1 MGSCIICGTSTDGA
15 VCSLHEED
23 VAFVF
28 EGDSPEQLTPGRYYR
43 GTVDGYADFGVFV
56 DIGDSV
62 TGLLH
67 RNELDRRLESLDWE
81 PGDTVFVRV
90 ENVRDNGN
98 VDLGWSTRQSLS
110 AFRGTLIDAPDGE
123 HRRTE
128 EPESSAT
135 NVQVSVPEE
144 SDSAGPAE
152 SAADTTDASAGE
164 AENTSGETPT
174 GGAADAAD
182 ASAEAD
188 RERVTM
194 EALEDRVGDL
204 VRIEG
209 EVTDI
214 RQTSGPTVFEVRDES
229 GSVECAAFE
238 AAGVRAYPEVE
249 RGDYVRLD
257 GEVERRRG
265 DLQVETETLLVLA
278 GEERAAV
285 VDRIETALE
294 RRARPSEVAYL
305 SDADPLAPL
314 ADAILD
320 AATAV
325 RRAVSEGRP
334 IVVRHTA
341 TVDGYA
347 AGAALERAILPRIR
361 SEHAR
366 SDAEYHYLDRR
377 PLDDPVYGMDAVIG
391 DLTNALEICERHDEP
406 RPLFVLIDLG
416 SSGEAL
422 DAFKLLESYDIDRVV
437 IDDGVPADGLENA
450 AAAVVDP
457 HLSPDLDAETTT
469 STALTATVGATVEPS
484 VVDDLRPLPGIS
496 YWETPPRAYET
507 LAEAAGYD
515 DSDRQRIREALAI
528 EAYYQSHNGKRE
540 LISDLLFGD
549 ATDLVEHVADQY
561 RERLQAELD
570 PAREH
575 LSRKEAAGVTFA
587 VLDTDKFSHR
597 FDFPPTGL
605 LLEELHR
612 RERAETDGPLVTLG
626 VGVDEIYVR
635 STEPVDLDAIVD
647 RAAEVVDGVSVV
659 GGEDGYIEFL
669 SGIRDEAL
677 EAVVGA
683 VAARVGGTA
692 QQ

>member
-90 ENVRDNGN
+90 ENVRENGN

-110 AFRGTLIDAPDGE
+110 AFRGTLIDAPNGE
-123 HRRTE
+123 RRRAEDTE
-128 EPESSAT
+128 ESTT
-135 NVQVSVPEE
+135 NVQVSVPDET
-144 SDSAGPAE
+144 
-152 SAADTTDASAGE
+152 DTTAPE
-164 AENTSGETPT
+164 AETEDPSVPQHDDTQ
-174 GGAADAAD
+174 
-182 ASAEAD
+182 SAD
-188 RERVTM
+188 RERVTV
-194 EALEDRVGDL
+194 ETLEDHVGDL
-204 VRIEG
+204 VRLEG

-249 RGDYVRLD
+249 QGDYVRLD

-278 GEERAAV
+278 GDEQAAV
-285 VDRIETALE
+285 VERIETALE
-294 RRARPSEVAYL
+294 QRARPSEVAYL
-305 SDADPLAPL
+305 SDADPLTPL

-320 AATAV
+320 AATAI

-347 AGAALERAILPRIR
+347 AGAALERAVLPRIR

-450 AAAVVDP
+450 ASAVVDP
-457 HLSPDLDAETTT
+457 YLSADIDAETTT
-469 STALTATVGATVEPS
+469 STALTATVSATVEPS

-496 YWETPPRAYET
+496 YWEALPTAYET

-515 DSDRQRIREALAI
+515 DTDRQRIREALAI

-561 RERLQAELD
+561 RERLRAELD

-575 LSRKEAAGVTFA
+575 LSRKEAAGVTFV

-597 FDFPPTGL
+597 FDFPPTSL
-605 LLEELHR
+605 LLDELHR
-612 RERAETDGPLVTLG
+612 REREETGSPLVTLG
-626 VGVDEIYVR
+626 VGVDEIHVR
-635 STEPVDLDAIVD
+635 STEPIDLDAIVD
-647 RAAEVVDGVSVV
+647 RTADVVDGVRVV